1 MEKEFYY
8 NYNRIISYNALLNIL
23 VGPRGIGKTFGASE
37 FVTNQFIKKKD
48 EFVYLRRYKTELSKS
63 IRNFF
68 SALIK
73 ENVFP
78 KHNLDVKGLTFKIDE
93 ETAGYGMTL
102 STAQQLKSSNFPN
115 VKTIIFDEFLIE
127 PGQGHYLKNE
137 VFAFL
142 GLIETI
148 ARTRNIR
155 VIMLGNSVTEL
166 NPYFL
171 FFDISIPYNNDIKLF
186 KDGMI
191 LLQYIRGTN
200 FQQSKKETR
209 FGKLVEGTEYE
220 SYAIENNFIDENK
233 LFIEKKTGS
242 AKFLFS
248 FIYKSSTYGIWVD
261 YNAGKMYVS
270 KDFIPNGL
278 IFATTTEDHQ
288 PNTMLYSIAKKY
300 NCWNVFIQNYKL
312 GNVYFENSKLK
323 NITKEVLK
331 NIILRS

>member
-1 MEKEFYY
+1 MEENVYY
-8 NYNRIISYNALLNIL
+8 NYDRIISYNALLNMII
-23 VGPRGIGKTFGASE
+23 GPRGIGKSFGATD
-37 FVTNQFIKKKD
+37 FVTNQFIKKSD
-48 EFVYLRRYKTELSKS
+48 EFVYLRRYKTELSRGVK
-63 IRNFF
+63 NFF

-73 ENVFP
+73 ENKYP
-78 KHNLDVKGLTFKIDE
+78 DNNLATKGLTFLIDDKIC
-93 ETAGYGMTL
+93 GYAMTL

-155 VIMLGNSVTEL
+155 VIMLGNSVSEI

-171 FFDISIPYNNDIKLF
+171 FFDISIPYNNDIKLY

-191 LLQYIRGTN
+191 LLQYVNGTE
-200 FQQSKKETR
+200 FQKAKKQTR
-209 FGKLVEGTEYE
+209 FGKLVSGTDYE
-220 SYAIENNFIDENK
+220 DYAIDNKFLDESK
-233 LFIEKKTGS
+233 MFIEKKTGQ
-242 AKFLFS
+242 AKFSFS
-248 FIYKSSTYGIWVD
+248 FIYKGSTYGIWID
-261 YNAGKMYVS
+261 YNVGKMYVS
-270 KDFIPNGL
+270 NDFVNNGL
-278 IFATTTEDHQ
+278 CFATTTDDHS

-300 NCWNVFIQNYKL
+300 NCWNSFIQNYKL
-312 GNVYFENSKLK
+312 GNVYFENMKIK
-323 NITKEVLK
+323 NVSKEVLK

>member
-1 MEKEFYY
+1 MNIEFYY
-8 NYNRIISYNALLNIL
+8 NYDRIISYNALLNIL
-23 VGPRGIGKTFGASE
+23 VGPRGIGKTFGATE
-37 FVTNQFIKKKD
+37 FVTNQFIKKND

-68 SALIK
+68 SSVKK
-73 ENVFP
+73 EDKFP
-78 KHNLDVKGLTFKIDE
+78 DHSLDTKGLTFLIDE
-93 ETAGYGMTL
+93 KVAGYGMTL

-155 VIMLGNSVTEL
+155 VFMLGNSVSEI

-191 LLQYIRGTN
+191 LLQYIRKTN
-200 FQQSKKETR
+200 FQEAKKDTR
-209 FGKLVEGTEYE
+209 FGKLVAGTDYE
-220 SYAIENNFIDENK
+220 EYAIENEFIDSNK
-233 LFIEKKTGS
+233 NFIEKKTGNS
-242 AKFLFS
+242 RFSFS
-248 FIYKSSTYGIWVD
+248 FIYKGKIYGIWID
-261 YNAGKMYVS
+261 YNVGKMYVS
-270 KDFIPNGL
+270 NDYLENGL
-278 IFATTTEDHQ
+278 CFATTTDDHS
-288 PNTMLYSIAKKY
+288 PNTLLYSIAKQY
-300 NCWNVFIQNYKL
+300 NCWNTFIKEYKL
-312 GNVYFENSKLK
+312 GNVYFENVKIK
-323 NITKEVLK
+323 NVSKEVLK